1 MKKPLLFIITL
12 LSTGLYAQEHFS
24 GITTSRRTGIINA
37 TINPAELVNLEKKYE
52 VSVFSLSANASNN
65 KISFGD
71 LVGGSDN
78 FEDLLFSGNDPVN
91 MRVDVEIL
99 GPSFAMKVEKWAFAI
114 TTAAKVRA
122 NLVDIDTHLGRAL
135 TLDPINSTT
144 LTANINSQY
153 NQRATATSWGE
164 IGISAAREIYKDEE
178 HEFSAGVTFKLLFP
192 GAYAN
197 MSASKFKG
205 TINANLLTNETILD
219 DAQADLNFAY
229 SGSLADG
236 FDDASNFADFFGGG
250 LNGFSTDIG
259 FNYRWKNTDGTND
272 EYRLNAG
279 LAFRNMGSMTFKD
292 DKNVSN
298 NYSLNIPN
306 DNNPLDGTNGLD
318 LTQFENADTI
328 QEIETILMQSGYV
341 TLNQTGK
348 NFKAKMPALV
358 SAYADY
364 NITGN
369 WYATA
374 YFQQKLN
381 KDGKD
386 GQIAVQN
393 MLSLTPRFSTGFF
406 EVYAPLA
413 SNEISGFTA
422 GIGFRVGGFYIGSG
436 SILSSAI
443 SDTNQAD
450 AYLGFRFGF

>member
-1 MKKPLLFIITL
+1 MKKSLLFIITL
-12 LSTGLYAQEHFS
+12 LSSGLYAQEHFS
-24 GITTSRRTGIINA
+24 GISTSRRTGIINA

-52 VSVFSLSANASNN
+52 VSIFSFSANASNN

-71 LVGGSDN
+71 LVGGADN
-78 FEDLLFSGNDPVN
+78 FEELIFSGNDPVN

-99 GPSFAMKVEKWAFAI
+99 GPSFAMKVEKWAFAF

-135 TLDPINSTT
+135 TLDPIVGTT
-144 LTANINSQY
+144 VTANINSQY

-164 IGISAAREIYKDEE
+164 IGLSAAREIYKDDE

-192 GAYAN
+192 GSYAN
-197 MSASKFKG
+197 ISASKFKG
-205 TINANLLTNETILD
+205 TINTNLLTNETILD

-236 FDDASNFADFFGGG
+236 FDDAGNFADFFAGG
-250 LNGFSTDIG
+250 LNGISTDIG
-259 FNYRWKNTDGTND
+259 FNYRWKNTNSTTQ
-272 EYRLNAG
+272 EYRVNAG
-279 LAFRNMGSMTFKD
+279 LAFRNMGSMKFKD

-298 NYSLNIPN
+298 SYSLDVP
-306 DNNPLDGTNGLD
+306 DNYNPVDGTGGFD
-318 LTQFENADTI
+318 LTQFEDTETI
-328 QEIETILMQSGYV
+328 QEIETILLESGYA
-341 TLNQTGK
+341 TLNKAGK
-348 NFKAKMPALV
+348 DFKAKMPALV

-364 NITGN
+364 NVHGN

-374 YFQQKLN
+374 YFQQKMN

-393 MLSLTPRFSTGFF
+393 MISLTPRYSTDFF

-413 SNEISGFTA
+413 NNEISGFTA
-422 GIGFRVGGFYIGSG
+422 GIGFRLGGFYIGSG
-436 SILSSAI
+436 SVLSSI
-443 SDTNQAD
+443 VSDTNQAD
-450 AYLGFRFGF
+450 AYFGFRFGI